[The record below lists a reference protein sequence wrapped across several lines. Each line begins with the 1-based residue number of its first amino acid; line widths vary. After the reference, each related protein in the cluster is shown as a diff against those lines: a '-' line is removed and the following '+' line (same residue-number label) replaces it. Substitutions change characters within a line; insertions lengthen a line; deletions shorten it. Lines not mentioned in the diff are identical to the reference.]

1 MKISF
6 KSNRQVIS
14 CNFRLDMMKNNAIE
28 RILKLFGVS
37 KVYVSIYGMKKKFD
51 LSTIIET
58 LSPTNCLCINSP
70 KTLCDIALEVNA
82 NHLTPL
88 LYMLANDFDEM
99 IVWSCYTEWNLHIKE
114 INEPSAF
121 FTFTAEKLADSKPS
135 FYLRYS
141 PYDCNEVEII
151 CDKQLK
157 DNITKDDLFRV
168 LQKA

>member
-6 KSNRQVIS
+6 KSTRQVIS
-14 CNFRLDMMKNNAIE
+14 CNFNLDIMENNAIE

-37 KVYVSIYGMKKKFD
+37 SVYVSIYGMKKKLD

-58 LSPTNCLCINSP
+58 ASPTNCLCINSS

-82 NHLTPL
+82 NHLAPL
-88 LYMLANDFDEM
+88 LYVLANDFDEM
-99 IVWSCYTEWNLHIKE
+99 IVWSCYTEWDLFIKE

-121 FTFTAEKLADSKPS
+121 FTFTAEKCSGSTPS
-135 FYLRYS
+135 FYLHYN
-141 PYDCNEVEII
+141 PYDCNEVNII

-157 DNITKDDLFRV
+157 DNITKDDIWGV
-168 LQKA
+168 LRKA